1 MFFKKRYLTRGIEAT
16 IPKVLQL
23 FIWELVEI
31 LCYDDSINT
40 DYLQVFELVPIE
52 ENKVKIIHRQEQP
65 AYEKEYLLKKVTLE
79 KSQKIF
85 VIDSGEYS
93 TMLLAREY

>member
-1 MFFKKRYLTRGIEAT
+1 MFFKDRYLTRGIEAT

-23 FIWELVEI
+23 YIWELVEI

-40 DYLQVFELVPIE
+40 DYLQVFELIPLE
-52 ENKVKIIHRQEQP
+52 EGVKIIHRQEQP
-65 AYEKEYLLKKVTLE
+65 AYEKEYILKNIKLE

-93 TMLLAREY
+93 TMLLASEY